1 MSKKVVAG
9 ALAALTMA
17 GTLALTST
25 EASAQWRRGYGWGPG
40 AVAAGVFGGL
50 ALGALAA
57 RPYYYGPPGYYAYGY
72 GPDCYVTRRRVWVEG
87 YGWTLR
93 RVTVC

>member
-17 GTLALTST
+17 GTLALSST
-25 EASAQWRRGYGWGPG
+25 EASAYWRGYGWGPG
-40 AVAAGVFGGL
+40 AVAAGVIGGL

-57 RPYYYGPPGYYAYGY
+57 RPYYYGPPPSYYAY
-72 GPDCYVTRRRVWVEG
+72 GPDCYVTRRRVWVDG
-87 YGWTLR
+87 YGWTFR